1 MMENAGTHYLIK
13 TQTQIAHLFDG
24 ELVKLKV
31 CQIVFSL
38 ELFRPPDTD
47 RATVNP
53 RNLSF
58 GPPQC
63 MLGGLGCSTTGN
75 EDGLVR
81 CRLETAKRDESQR
94 GVFAGLAKVVDTG
107 RDCRSAGD
115 TDSGRR
121 TPERRLRPPVTSK
134 DVLWVSSRRCF
145 LMHCIFLRRFVPSD
159 KAARPTRLIAMRQP
173 AYVIPAPEPVPA
185 NPQLGLPSHEYCHA
199 TDTF

>member
-38 ELFRPPDTD
+38 ELFRAPDTD
-47 RATVNP
+47 PATVNP

-63 MLGGLGCSTTGN
+63 ILGGLRCSTTGN

-81 CRLETAKRDESQR
+81 
-94 GVFAGLAKVVDTG
+94 
-107 RDCRSAGD
+107 
-115 TDSGRR
+115 
-121 TPERRLRPPVTSK
+121 PVG
-134 DVLWVSSRRCF
+134 SRRPKE
-145 LMHCIFLRRFVPSD
+145 MKVSAASLRVLPESPILVEIVD
-159 KAARPTRLIAMRQP
+159 RPGIRIA
-173 AYVIPAPEPVPA
+173 VVE
-185 NPQLGLPSHEYCHA
+185 LPNVVC
-199 TDTF
+199 DPR